1 MGNINDKFQRL
12 YDGLMSITLWT
23 LRSLAQWSAVRGV
36 GAYVVRSKH
45 LPACRALPVF
55 VLLALIASGCSAAP
69 SPALSDLELSATET
83 AAAPTAP
90 PAPPPPT
97 LLQGKR
103 LCRGDFRGGKL
114 IWVEDVDLTWQDNAP
129 QETGYRIYKS
139 RVPQDVLPPDATK
152 YHIQFRYNQGA
163 VDPPP
168 DTFAV
173 EAMNGDTGSSQ
184 ATLDLPRC
192 Q

>member
-1 MGNINDKFQRL
+1 MGP
-12 YDGLMSITLWT
+12 
-23 LRSLAQWSAVRGV
+23 V
-36 GAYVVRSKH
+36 
-45 LPACRALPVF
+45 PARRTLPVL
-55 VLLALIASGCSAAP
+55 VVVALFASGCSP
-69 SPALSDLELSATET
+69 SPAPALSDLELSATET

-97 LLQGKR
+97 LLQGRR

-129 QETGYRIYKS
+129 QETGYKVYKS
-139 RVPQDVLPPDATK
+139 RVPQDVLPADSTK
-152 YHIQFRYNQGA
+152 YHLQFRYNQGA
-163 VDPPP
+163 VALPP

-173 EAMNGDTGSSQ
+173 EALNGDTASSQ

-192 Q
+192 P